1 MTTPTPHHARI
12 ARIHATPLSIEPI
25 RDAFARL
32 WPEADCFDLLDDSL
46 PRDRTGAGE
55 PTLRSRFVALSR
67 YAQLA
72 GAHGILYTCSAFGPE
87 IEAARAAVPLPTL
100 KPNEAMFA
108 EALRHGSTI
117 GLLATFEP
125 SLAPMTAEL
134 LALAASRG
142 LQVQV
147 RPHLAEGAFEALAR
161 GDAQSHDASVIA
173 AARRIGRIDVLLLAQ
188 FSMARARAAVA
199 EAIEVPVLASPDS
212 AVVALRAALA
222 AA

>member
-1 MTTPTPHHARI
+1 
-12 ARIHATPLSIEPI
+12 
-25 RDAFARL
+25 
-32 WPEADCFDLLDDSL
+32 
-46 PRDRTGAGE
+46 
-55 PTLRSRFVALSR
+55 
-67 YAQLA
+67 
-72 GAHGILYTCSAFGPE
+72 
-87 IEAARAAVPLPTL
+87 
-100 KPNEAMFA
+100 
-108 EALRHGSTI
+108 
-117 GLLATFEP
+117 
-125 SLAPMTAEL
+125 
-134 LALAASRG
+134 
-142 LQVQV
+142 VQV